1 MMDFPVLE
9 DIADDAYQMQ
19 HWKMNLRVR
28 REGTGAKDEVL
39 E

>member
-9 DIADDAYQMQ
+9 DRADDAYQIQ
-19 HWKMNLRVR
+19 HCKVNWRAAG
-28 REGTGAKDEVL
+28 EGMRDKEEVL